1 MIATA
6 FFRRTLTRV
15 PSLSAAVV
23 LACLA
28 GLSGTASKAAELV
41 MFERSGC
48 SWCARFDREVAPGY
62 ERSEEGRRLPLRRHN
77 LDGGQPRD
85 VTLDIPVR
93 FTPTFILIEDG
104 REKGRITG
112 YMDNATFW
120 GLLTRMIERLDA
132 VPKPALPGG
141 ATREKA
147 S

>member
-6 FFRRTLTRV
+6 FFRHTSTRV
-15 PSLSAAVV
+15 PSLSTAVV

-28 GLSGTASKAAELV
+28 GLAATPGSAAELV

-85 VTLDIPVR
+85 LTLDIPVR
-93 FTPTFILIEDG
+93 FTPTFVLIEDG

-120 GLLTRMIERLDA
+120 GLLTRMIERLGA
-132 VPKPALPGG
+132 APKPVPPGG
-141 ATREKA
+141 ATRENA
-147 S
+147 G